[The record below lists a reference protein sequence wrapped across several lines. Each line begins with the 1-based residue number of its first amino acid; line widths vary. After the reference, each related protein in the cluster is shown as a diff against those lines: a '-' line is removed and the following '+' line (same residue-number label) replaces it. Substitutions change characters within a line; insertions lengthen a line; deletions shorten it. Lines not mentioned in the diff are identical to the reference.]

1 MWPYENKTVS
11 ITDVVNGKPLLVY
24 PLSMFLLCGIKNIV
38 MFGPN
43 DLLIEAK
50 EILEDRIQ
58 EIDAIKFSYIDSL
71 NSYMGHYVVL
81 IDGNLYLYGIDLT
94 RYLQRTIVHKNV
106 ISCVAC
112 SYEKASCEYN
122 KIFPFVS
129 ICFFISFLFIKSS
142 DIFSISLFILFILES
157 FWFLEGLL

>member
-1 MWPYENKTVS
+1 M
-11 ITDVVNGKPLLVY
+11 TDMVNGKPLLIY
-24 PLSMFLLCGIKNIV
+24 PLNMLLLCGIKNIV
-38 MFGPN
+38 MFGLN

-71 NSYMGHYVVL
+71 NSYMGHHVVL
-81 IDGNLYLYGIDLT
+81 IDGNLYLYGINLT

-112 SYEKASCEYN
+112 SSEKHL
-122 KIFPFVS
+122 VS
-129 ICFFISFLFIKSS
+129 IIRFSLLFLFHLLIMR
-142 DIFSISLFILFILES
+142 IFFELKIVKIIQ
-157 FWFLEGLL
+157 